1 MVLTTQAT
9 SGRGPTS
16 SRTRQIT
23 AQGGHAREVPTLSH
37 VLCTKPSTVRRL
49 GYTEG
54 CCHQAPGQHRPPS
67 RRSSRGPRE
76 LIHVNSAGLPPLPGR
91 PRPHCRATRPGVG
104 RGHRGRARR
113 RRAADGRRPGRTE
126 AWRSHAAKYLCQ
138 WALPISSV
146 GTLFSCIGPGMMG
159 GRECG
164 RWDEHGELLPAG
176 SGELAERGY
185 RATSERTY
193 GWETSAHGRLSGE
206 SAMGRGCQA
215 VQRRA
220 FFTFGTKS

>member
-1 MVLTTQAT
+1 MLSPGSGAAPSPVSEIQQGSERADPRQLGWVASLTGQAATALPGDTARSWPWT
-9 SGRGPTS
+9 S
-16 SRTRQIT
+16 
-23 AQGGHAREVPTLSH
+23 
-37 VLCTKPSTVRRL
+37 
-49 GYTEG
+49 
-54 CCHQAPGQHRPPS
+54 
-67 RRSSRGPRE
+67 RSSSSSPRC
-76 LIHVNSAGLPPLPGR
+76 GWPL
-91 PRPHCRATRPGVG
+91 
-104 RGHRGRARR
+104 
-113 RRAADGRRPGRTE
+113 PGRTE